1 MNMSIKQAVRELQ
14 DLHPM
19 MSIDGLRPI
28 DDSEPTG
35 LLDLIAE
42 AERFPDQIEA
52 CRIWLSCCQRVKQNR
67 TTYDTYT
74 YKHEVEA
81 RVGRWVS
88 HMSFI
93 VAAHLEDFRLEPNP
107 DRPWAGLLPLGK
119 RRPGAM

>member
-1 MNMSIKQAVRELQ
+1 MTDISQAVIELH

-42 AERFPDQIEA
+42 AKRFPEQIAA
-52 CRIWLSCCQRVKQNR
+52 CQIWLAVCPVTKQNR
-67 TTYDTYT
+67 TTHDTYS

-81 RVGRWVS
+81 IMDRWIS

-93 VAAHLEDFRLEPNP
+93 VAAHLEGFRIEPNP

-119 RRPGAM
+119 RRPGAI